1 MAGFFG
7 KYLVFT
13 AAIESD
19 MVWVAVLGAL
29 TTVLQS
35 VFLII
40 LFTQM
45 FAKTPTKSPS
55 ERTNQT
61 FDSNFHFGSIESNIR
76 NVSTIN
82 FKSNQSGGN
91 TILPNARLC
100 SALTLVFSSLSEIEK
115 EKPNESLF
123 LI

>member
-45 FAKTPTKSPS
+45 FAKTPTSP
-55 ERTNQT
+55 R
-61 FDSNFHFGSIESNIR
+61 
-76 NVSTIN
+76 
-82 FKSNQSGGN
+82 
-91 TILPNARLC
+91 A
-100 SALTLVFSSLSEIEK
+100 
-115 EKPNESLF
+115 
-123 LI
+123 

>member
-45 FAKTPTKSPS
+45 FAKTPTSPRAK
-55 ERTNQT
+55 EPIKLLIPIFILVVLNLT
-61 FDSNFHFGSIESNIR
+61 FGMFPQLILNL
-76 NVSTIN
+76 IN
-82 FKSNQSGGN
+82 PVVTQFYQMPVYAPPS
-91 TILPNARLC
+91 P
-100 SALTLVFSSLSEIEK
+100 
-115 EKPNESLF
+115 
-123 LI
+123 